1 MSGTLPTDPEAREL
15 LAGEYVLGTLDARQ
29 AAAVNTAMLSDPD
42 LAEAV
47 AAWSRRLAP
56 LSRLALPEAPPSDLW
71 ARIEANLPAGPRI
84 IAAPVPV
91 PVPSRLSWLWR
102 GWALGASLAAAV
114 LAGVAFLPT
123 AEKPAFMT
131 VLVSDR
137 AAPAWIA
144 QADRQGAI
152 SLAAVRPAFG
162 EPQPAAP
169 DGRVMQ
175 LWGLHPG
182 QTAPVSLGLLPRT
195 PGRVT
200 IPTPA
205 LRPVNDMLI
214 EISLEPAGGSPTGRP
229 TGPILFYGR
238 LIEAPAPK

>member
-1 MSGTLPTDPEAREL
+1 MSDTLPTDPEAREL

-29 AAAVNTAMLSDPD
+29 AAAVNAAMLTDSD

-47 AAWSRRLAP
+47 ATWSRCLAP

-71 ARIEANLPAGPRI
+71 TRIEATLPANPRI
-84 IAAPVPV
+84 IAAPVA
-91 PVPSRLSWLWR
+91 SRLSWLWR

-114 LAGVAFLPT
+114 LAVIAFLPN
-123 AEKPAFMT
+123 AEQPAFMT

-137 AAPAWIA
+137 ASPAWIA
-144 QADRQGAI
+144 QTDRLGAI

-162 EPQPAAP
+162 DPQPAAP

-182 QTAPVSLGLLPRT
+182 QAAPVSLGLLPRT

-238 LIEAPAPK
+238 LIEVPAPK